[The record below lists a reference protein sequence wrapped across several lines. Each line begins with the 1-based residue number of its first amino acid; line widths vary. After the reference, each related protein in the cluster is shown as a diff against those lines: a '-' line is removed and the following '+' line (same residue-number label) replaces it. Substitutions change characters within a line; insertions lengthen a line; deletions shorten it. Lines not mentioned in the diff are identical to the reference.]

1 MPQQIIWSLAFREIG
16 EYLGLDYVGVNFGKL
31 VYMIHECSIHSEGSW
46 RGVLGEGTG
55 QIQMG
60 VRGPA
65 HSVG

>member
-55 QIQMG
+55 NCFHD
-60 VRGPA
+60 PT
-65 HSVG
+65 